1 MGLDPRLNDTPSAGD
16 HPLEALSGWP
26 VGSAA
31 AGVVIR
37 TGSGVEVVEQVGNP
51 DAPYA
56 WASVTK
62 LLVSVAV
69 LVATEEGTLGL
80 DDPAGPPGSTVRHLL
95 AHASGLGPDGAVDR
109 PLRAPGRRRI
119 YSNVGFDVLAATL
132 AQHSGMPFTDYLRSG
147 VVLPLHMTGT
157 ELPPGSSPASGARGP
172 VRDLLAL
179 AGELLAPRLVSPASM
194 DSATSVAF
202 PGLAGVLPGFGRF
215 DPCDWGL
222 GFEIRD
228 AKAPH
233 WTGARNSP
241 ATFGHFG
248 QSGSFLWVDPRGQ
261 VACAALCDT
270 AFGPWAAAAWPALAD
285 AVVARWAQPPA
296 DPASEGPGAGGPL
309 A

>member
-1 MGLDPRLNDTPSAGD
+1 MGLDPGLNDTPSPRG
-16 HPLEALSGWP
+16 HPLEALSRWP

-37 TGSGVEVVEQVGNP
+37 TRAGVEVVEQVGNP
-51 DAPYA
+51 DVAST

-62 LLVSVAV
+62 LLVSMAV

-95 AHASGLGPDGAVDR
+95 AHASGLGPDGDVDR
-109 PLRAPGRRRI
+109 PLTAPGRRRI
-119 YSNVGFDVLAATL
+119 YSNAGFDVLAGTL
-132 AQHSGMPFTDYLRSG
+132 ALHSGMPFTDYLTSG

-172 VRDLLAL
+172 LRDLLGL
-179 AGELLAPRLVSPASM
+179 AGELLAPRLVSPSTMAI
-194 DSATSVAF
+194 ATSVAF

-233 WTGARNSP
+233 WTGTRNSP

-248 QSGSFLWVDPRGQ
+248 QSGCFLWVDPGAQ
-261 VACAALCDT
+261 VACAALSDT
-270 AFGPWAAAAWPALAD
+270 AFGPWAATAWPALAD
-285 AVVARWAQPPA
+285 AVVDRWAQAPA
-296 DPASEGPGAGGPL
+296 DPPS
-309 A
+309 